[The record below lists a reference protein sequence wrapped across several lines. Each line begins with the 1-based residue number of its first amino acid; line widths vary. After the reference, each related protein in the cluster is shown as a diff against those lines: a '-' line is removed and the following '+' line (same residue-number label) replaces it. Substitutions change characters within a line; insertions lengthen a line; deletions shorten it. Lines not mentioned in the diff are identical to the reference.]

1 MCVPGPV
8 LVVPALSY
16 VLSVPAPCDLQMKH
30 WIHHDLRER
39 GRKTMIFTLLLSVHP
54 KPLFSLPALSLT
66 HTHTRPRTRPRPP
79 MSLTC
84 MLHSLD
90 RHTVGN
96 QNIITLSHTAAN
108 SGVAII
114 QNSRAALTL
123 NFHMKLGATKY
134 RPEGRNWPAGR
145 EFETPGLECVPLRWL
160 NNLAMSGEK
169 TRVLVGLLIR
179 WSRQGVEPVLP
190 HLRAH
195 TLTREKN
202 RRGAEIK
209 RENKRA
215 WAVTN
220 RLHINFRGPSG
231 QSPWAPCCSGQ
242 V

>member
-1 MCVPGPV
+1 MACVCCFKRRFTCVPGPV

-39 GRKTMIFTLLLSVHP
+39 GRKTMIFTLLLSAHP

-66 HTHTRPRTRPRPP
+66 HTHTTPPP

-96 QNIITLSHTAAN
+96 HIITLSHTAAN
-108 SGVAII
+108 SGVATI

-123 NFHMKLGATKY
+123 NFHMKVGAIKY

-145 EFETPGLECVPLRWL
+145 EFETPGLNWSPPPSNRFCHHHLTPLPQYTKEL
-160 NNLAMSGEK
+160 
-169 TRVLVGLLIR
+169 RVIV
-179 WSRQGVEPVLP
+179 
-190 HLRAH
+190 HFH
-195 TLTREKN
+195 
-202 RRGAEIK
+202 
-209 RENKRA
+209 
-215 WAVTN
+215 
-220 RLHINFRGPSG
+220 
-231 QSPWAPCCSGQ
+231 
-242 V
+242 

>member
-39 GRKTMIFTLLLSVHP
+39 GRKTMIFTLLLSAHP
-54 KPLFSLPALSLT
+54 KGSLSHS
-66 HTHTRPRTRPRPP
+66 HTHTTPHTTPPP

-108 SGVAII
+108 SGVATI

-123 NFHMKLGATKY
+123 NFHMKVGATKY
-134 RPEGRNWPAGR
+134 RPAGR
-145 EFETPGLECVPLRWL
+145 EFETPDLNCKNCGLYPRMSPLYF
-160 NNLAMSGEK
+160 
-169 TRVLVGLLIR
+169 
-179 WSRQGVEPVLP
+179 
-190 HLRAH
+190 
-195 TLTREKN
+195 TLYLHRE
-202 RRGAEIK
+202 
-209 RENKRA
+209 
-215 WAVTN
+215 
-220 RLHINFRGPSG
+220 
-231 QSPWAPCCSGQ
+231 Q
-242 V
+242 VWKERDM